1 LELTEITWNDRDQ
14 LNGRQWK
21 TGMTDIIQKEDIGRK
36 ALPSRRHWK
45 EGFAIKKTLALP
57 CKTRMTDSIQMD
69 NMETGFAGEQFPQ
82 KEKGFAGEQYPQKEK
97 GFAEEQYP
105 QKEKAPPRNRKT
117 CRSMRDGFQRKHPL
131 FKYFP

>member
-1 LELTEITWNDRDQ
+1 
-14 LNGRQWK
+14 
-21 TGMTDIIQKEDIGRK
+21 MTDIIQKEDIGRK

-45 EGFAIKKTLALP
+45 EGFAIK
-57 CKTRMTDSIQMD
+57 
-69 NMETGFAGEQFPQ
+69 NMET
-82 KEKGFAGEQYPQKEK
+82 GFAGEQYPQKEK
-97 GFAEEQYP
+97 GFAGEQYP